1 MVYYRYMGR
10 YLNQT
15 EQKSEL
21 QQRIAAELKAKAA
34 ARSKLEGEPN
44 PYGKKPDGVDDA
56 AFMKGTKT
64 TTSLAGVWLAIFV
77 AVTIAFGYF
86 IYLSVTTD

>member
-1 MVYYRYMGR
+1 MGR

-34 ARSKLEGEPN
+34 ARSKQEGEPS

-56 AFMKGTKT
+56 AFMKGTKS
-64 TTSLAGVWLAIFV
+64 TTSLAGVWLAIFIGV
-77 AVTIAFGYF
+77 LVAFGYF
-86 IYLSVTTD
+86 IYLSVTSE